1 MLPLPDW
8 MRQVDWLMVALTV
21 CYFVG
26 SAYLLLIIARF
37 VL

>member
-1 MLPLPDW
+1 MNW
-8 MRQVDWLMVALTV
+8 WSHVDWLMVALTV

-26 SAYLLLIIARF
+26 SAYFLLILARF